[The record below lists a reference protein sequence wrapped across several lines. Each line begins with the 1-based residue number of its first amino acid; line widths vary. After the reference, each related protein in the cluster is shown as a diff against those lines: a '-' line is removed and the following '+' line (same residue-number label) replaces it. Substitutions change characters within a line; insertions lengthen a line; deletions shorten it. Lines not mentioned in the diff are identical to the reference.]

1 MDLADLRLVL
11 AIADTGSIT
20 GGAEARHLSLPAAS
34 ARLRQLERRIGTTI
48 FDRHR
53 RGVTPTPAGA
63 LLLSHARDI
72 AQAADRLEDD
82 LATYADTTV
91 RLLVNTSASTSLTDT
106 LTTFL
111 AAHPGIRI
119 DIDERPSGRIVAAL
133 AEHRADLGVL
143 ADSVPHGALRITVLR
158 PDPLVAVTGTTAPRI
173 APGPTSLSALLDKPF
188 VGLSRGKPLQD
199 HIDGHAHPFGK
210 RLRYRLRL
218 PALTAVL
225 DAVEAG
231 IGVAILPA
239 PALTHAAR
247 ITVHPLADTWA
258 ARNMVLGT
266 APDARPSAAAT
277 ALQHH
282 LTTTA
287 TATS

>member
-1 MDLADLRLVL
+1 MDLPDLRLVL
-11 AIADTGSIT
+11 AIADSGSIT
-20 GGAEARHLSLPAAS
+20 SGAEARHLSLPAAS
-34 ARLRQLERRIGTTI
+34 ARLRLLERRIGTTI

-53 RGVTPTPAGA
+53 RGVTPTPAGS
-63 LLLSHARDI
+63 LLVSHARDI
-72 AQAADRLEDD
+72 VRAADRLDDD
-82 LATYADTTV
+82 LATYTDTTV

-111 AAHPGIRI
+111 AAHPDTRI

-143 ADSVPHGALRITVLR
+143 ADSVPHGALRITALR
-158 PDPLVAVTGTTAPRI
+158 PDPLVAITGTAAPHI
-173 APGPTSLSALLDKPF
+173 APGPTSLSALLDQPF

-210 RLRYRLRL
+210 RLQYRLRL
-218 PALTAVL
+218 PAMTAVL

-231 IGVAILPA
+231 VGVAILPA
-239 PALTHAAR
+239 PSLIHNAR
-247 ITVHPLADTWA
+247 ITIHPLTDSWA

-282 LTTTA
+282 LTTTVPG
-287 TATS
+287 TI